1 MDRAGVCL
9 ARHYPADIPEF
20 MGQPTGNLEHTNE
33 LERAL
38 EIVNN
43 WRSSHNIPLNVI
55 QSALRKHAQKVEK
68 KALIAQRIKRL
79 PSIAYK
85 LRRFENMKLSRMQD
99 IGGCRAIVD
108 DITGVRKIEER
119 FAKRSRMKHELE
131 RKKDY
136 VSDPKLDGYRGIHL
150 VYRYRSQSE
159 KNRAFD
165 GHQIEIQLR
174 SRPQHVW
181 ATAVETVGTLIRQ
194 PLKSDMGEESWQR
207 FFALM
212 SSWIAL
218 NENAPPVPETPLSKK
233 ELLDEL
239 RQSAIDLQVGK
250 KLVKYGLAFRT
261 LQKHVPVSRG
271 SYYLLE
277 FNPGSGIHITSF
289 RSRNLDEAMSRYLAA
304 EKRISETKSGAEAV
318 LVSVST
324 VKSLRAAYPSYFADT
339 IEFTKMLEKAL
350 SGKDINAES

>member
-1 MDRAGVCL
+1 
-9 ARHYPADIPEF
+9 
-20 MGQPTGNLEHTNE
+20 
-33 LERAL
+33 
-38 EIVNN
+38 
-43 WRSSHNIPLNVI
+43 
-55 QSALRKHAQKVEK
+55 
-68 KALIAQRIKRL
+68 
-79 PSIAYK
+79 
-85 LRRFENMKLSRMQD
+85 
-99 IGGCRAIVD
+99 
-108 DITGVRKIEER
+108 
-119 FAKRSRMKHELE
+119 MKHELE